1 MKTLFLYT
9 FSLLAALCFGVC
21 DVMAQTGRVP
31 QVGDRITTESGIY
44 EVSGINLISNA
55 GFDDGLSG
63 WKAGDGSD
71 LSEDNFEIVADGG
84 PDGSPCLHALRGAG
98 SGSNQ
103 SVKTGWE
110 VEVGK
115 TYLFSCWAYRTSS
128 GMSSNT
134 QYSRLY
140 AADSQN
146 GTNQELRTINY
157 AADQW
162 VQTEYVFMAER
173 PYLVANFGWLN
184 AATSFDG
191 FFLGELT
198 LTDDLATVTLE
209 EAIERANNW
218 LASTTEGN
226 DKGQYTTTNR
236 DILGAAIAA
245 AAAVLTSATTQDEI
259 NDAVKTLNAAIVAYE
274 ASKNPPFLTGVG
286 YVITN
291 VASGLNLSTADG
303 TVRINTADPSDPKQ
317 EFYFEPAPDGS
328 EATGYNL
335 RDKEGNYVSRS
346 GSWDT
351 KTVSSGDRTLS
362 NAIFSIEDMGDYVQI
377 RCRAN
382 SRVLGVDN
390 TADGSAVYSDKS
402 GTDTRYR
409 WTLMRNTPTAALE
422 AAIATA
428 RDLAAT
434 TPVGNEY
441 YQVPASALDALKAAI
456 AAAEGVL
463 QTTNSREEADAAT
476 ADLNAA
482 IELFKNSYNPLTPFV
497 EGETYI
503 VRHYG
508 GMLLTTTTSGNAS
521 ITAYDEEEGAA
532 AEQLMTFIPV
542 GGYDNTYYLQST
554 AESTFLGRFETWNT
568 RWYDRSDT
576 TATLI
581 SVEVLD
587 GQYLGLKFVATGTY
601 LGTDASAAGELTYS
615 DKAGAGR
622 TLSYWTIEPY
632 ITVVLERDAWNQA
645 LAEANETLGNAKEGY
660 GQGEYFEDDIAAFRT
675 TIATLRSAANR
686 SKSQEELDGVTA
698 QLVQSITDFEGKAH
712 AETLI
717 DKRQLTLSVA
727 AAQTTLG
734 AAVAGDLDGQYPQA
748 AIDAYQTSLTAA
760 LAILDADE
768 ATQPQVDEA
777 DANLAAAAA
786 AFAAQRVKID
796 YTALNA
802 AIADA
807 EKTLSAAA
815 GFVGEGAG
823 FYPQAAYDQL
833 QTAVAAARAMVRANN
848 VNQATVGQTTAD
860 LVAETATFAASR
872 QANDTS
878 ALQALVDEATQ
889 LLADADAGA
898 FVYFQEYYD
907 DLRASLD
914 KNGAMLQST
923 NQNEINRAVKL
934 LRRDIDIFKTG
945 MELAV
950 GIYGLQ
956 AAATL
961 QFDVYDMQGRKVAAN
976 GTRLPKGFYVVRLNE
991 GGAATTRK
999 LYVK

>member
-1 MKTLFLYT
+1 MKTLLLYT
-9 FSLLAALCFGVC
+9 LSLLSAFSLGCT
-21 DVMAQTGRVP
+21 DVMAQAGHVP
-31 QVGDRITTESGIY
+31 QVGDRIATENGIY
-44 EVSGINLISNA
+44 EVIGTNLIANP
-55 GFDDGLSG
+55 GFDDGLTG

-84 PDGSPCLHALRGAG
+84 PDGSPCLHALHGAG
-98 SGSNQ
+98 SGSSQ

-115 TYLFSCWAYRTSS
+115 TYLFSCWAYRTSG

-140 AADSQN
+140 ASDSQN

-157 AADQW
+157 AADKW

-184 AATSFDG
+184 SATSFDS

-198 LTDDLATVTLE
+198 LTDDLATATLE
-209 EAIERANNW
+209 EAIASANQW
-218 LASTTEGN
+218 LDTTTEGD
-226 DKGQYTTTNR
+226 DKGQYKAASR
-236 DILGAAIAA
+236 DLLSAAITA
-245 AAAVLTSATTQDEI
+245 AAAVLASATTQDEI
-259 NDAVKTLNAAIVAYE
+259 NEAVKTLNAAIAAYE

-303 TVRINTADPSDPKQ
+303 TVRINTADASDPKQ
-317 EFYFEPAPDGS
+317 EFYFELAPDGS
-328 EATGYNL
+328 DATGYNL

-351 KTVSSGDRTLS
+351 KTVSSSDRTLA
-362 NAIFSIEDMGDYVQI
+362 NAIFSVEDMGDYVQI

-428 RDLAAT
+428 RDLAET

-441 YQVPASALDALKAAI
+441 YQVPAAALDALNAAI
-456 AAAEGVL
+456 TAAEGVL
-463 QTTNSREEADAAT
+463 QTADSREEADAAT
-476 ADLNAA
+476 ARLYEA
-482 IELFKNSYNPLTPFV
+482 IEVFRNSYNPLAPFV

-503 VRHYG
+503 VKHYG
-508 GMLLTTTTSGNAS
+508 GMLLTTTTSGNAT

-532 AEQLMTFIPV
+532 AGQLMTFIPV
-542 GGYDNTYYLQST
+542 DGYDNTYYLQST
-554 AESTFLGRFETWNT
+554 SESTFLGRFETWNT
-568 RWYDRSDT
+568 KWYERSDT
-576 TATLI
+576 TAALI
-581 SVEVLD
+581 AVEVLD
-587 GQYLGLKFVATGTY
+587 GQYLGLKFAATGTY
-601 LGTDASAAGELTYS
+601 LGTDASTDGALTYS
-615 DKAGAGR
+615 DKAGAGS
-622 TLSYWTIEPY
+622 TLSYWIVEPY
-632 ITVVLERDAWNQA
+632 ITIVLERDAWNQT
-645 LAEANETLGNAKEGY
+645 LAEANEVLGAAKEGY
-660 GQGEYFEDDIAAFRT
+660 GQGEYFDADIAAFRT

-686 SKSQEELDGVTA
+686 SKSQDELDQATA
-698 QLVQSITDFEGKAH
+698 QLVQEIADFKSKAH

-717 DKRQLTLSVA
+717 DKRQLTRTVTSAQATLS
-727 AAQTTLG
+727 
-734 AAVAGDLDGQYPQA
+734 AAVAGDLDGQYPQT
-748 AIDAYQTSLTAA
+748 AIDAYQQSLSAALDILNADESTQSQVDEANASLTAA
-760 LAILDADE
+760 A
-768 ATQPQVDEA
+768 AT
-777 DANLAAAAA
+777 
-786 AFAAQRVKID
+786 FAAEQVKID

-802 AIADA
+802 AISEA
-807 EKTLSAAA
+807 EKTLTEAA
-815 GFVGEGAG
+815 GFVGDGAG
-823 FYPQAAYDQL
+823 FYPQTAYDQL
-833 QTAVAAARAMVRANN
+833 QAAVTAAKQMVRDNN
-848 VNQATVGQTTAD
+848 VNQETVGQTTAA
-860 LVAETATFAASR
+860 LIAQTATFADSR
-872 QANDTS
+872 QSNDTS
-878 ALQALVDEATQ
+878 TLQTLVDEATQ

-907 DLRASLD
+907 DLRASLE

-923 NQNEINRAVKL
+923 DQNEINRAAKL

-950 GIYGLQ
+950 NIYGLQ
-956 AAATL
+956 QAGTL
-961 QFDVYDMQGRKVAAN
+961 RYDVYDMQGRKLTTS
-976 GTRLPKGFYVVRLNE
+976 GSRLPQGIYVIRLNE
-991 GGAATTRK
+991 GGTATARK